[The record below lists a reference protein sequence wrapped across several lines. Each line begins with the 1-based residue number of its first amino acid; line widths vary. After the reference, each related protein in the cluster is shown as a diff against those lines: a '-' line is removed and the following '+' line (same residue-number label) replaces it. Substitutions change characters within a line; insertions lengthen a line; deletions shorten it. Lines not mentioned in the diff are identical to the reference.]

1 MDDCGVC
8 TNFSL
13 SSFFENSYTTY
24 GLIAITLITLITIA
38 YIVYKYYLYKNS
50 YIGSTD
56 VDSLQ
61 NYQEENYG
69 QQQHPENYGQQPE
82 ESR

>member
-13 SSFFENSYTTY
+13 SSLFENSYTTY
-24 GLIAITLITLITIA
+24 GLIAITLITIA
-38 YIVYKYYLYKNS
+38 YFVYKYYLNKNN

-69 QQQHPENYGQQPE
+69 QQQSENYGQQE

>member
-1 MDDCGVC
+1 MDDIGVC

-13 SSFFENSYTTY
+13 SSLFENNYTTY
-24 GLIAITLITLITIA
+24 GFVAIILVSIA
-38 YIVYKYYLYKNS
+38 YFVYKYYLNKNN

-56 VDSLQ
+56 VESLQ

-69 QQQHPENYGQQPE
+69 QQQKPENYVQQQQPE